1 MKQKAFTL
9 IELLAVIVVLAI
21 IALIATPIIMGI
33 INEVN
38 EQSIVRSVQNIQ
50 DGVET
55 FIMSEKTL
63 NPEYVFNQNDFKYS
77 GKQYENLAIS
87 ANEKDQASVAVY
99 ENDKCYYI
107 LAGTTEVKVEELTKE
122 ECLAKV
128 SSSEIAGNP
137 LLPEIEENLCTTD
150 KTTECYKEEGN
161 EYIYTGASGTGGV
174 NWLWYGGHLWRIMK
188 ADKTTGR
195 YTLITS
201 YPATAISWGSYTSS
215 TDNCIIDQTC
225 NTLEK
230 SYVGDWLNNV
240 FVASLPSSV
249 QSKLENMTYIRKVY
263 DGSSVIEEEISNVKV
278 RLLTES
284 EYTTYGGADSY
295 LDIKNYYWL
304 ADIYSS
310 SDVRNVYYDGTLYY
324 ESPANANGVRA
335 IVEISNITITEGDGS
350 LSVPYIGDTSNATS
364 VADASVGEYISIPKS
379 DGSTYLAR
387 IVKHDQNGTKV
398 ILNGLYT
405 TSAFGDNNTFSTS
418 STIYTGALTD
428 FKNTLDS
435 NYYDS
440 TNRNFNMTMYGRGAD
455 YANATTMF
463 NGNIGL
469 PSAGEMFS
477 GNDIDVTTSSK
488 TFVDKT
494 KIENPTMSDDYWLM
508 NAYNASS
515 GRGVRNLGSLYY
527 SSTSFTAGVRATWYI
542 SDITIT
548 GGNGTPAA
556 PYTLK

>member
-1 MKQKAFTL
+1 MKKALKNKEKKLKLTTLAFTL

-38 EQSIVRSVQNIQ
+38 EQTTKRNVEQLKR
-50 DGVET
+50 GAET
-55 FIMSEKTL
+55 FTMSEQTL
-63 NPEYVFNQNDFKYS
+63 DPSYVFNLADYKYS
-77 GKQYENLAIS
+77 GKQYQDLAIIV
-87 ANEKDQASVAVY
+87 NEDIEASVAIY

-107 LAGTTEVKVEELTKE
+107 LAGTSEVKVEELTKE

-128 SSSEIAGNP
+128 SSSEIAGDP

-150 KTTECYKEEGN
+150 VTTECYKEEGN
-161 EYIYTGASGTGGV
+161 EYIYTGAKGTGGV
-174 NWLWYGGHLWRIMK
+174 NWLWYGGHLWRIIK

-201 YPATAISWGSYTSS
+201 YPTTAISWGSN
-215 TDNCIIDQTC
+215 DCITNLEC

-284 EYTTYGGADSY
+284 EYTTYGGRDSY
-295 LDIKNYYWL
+295 LDIIDRYWL

-310 SDVRNVYYDGTLYY
+310 SYVRYVDNSGYLDST
-324 ESPANANGVRA
+324 SPSFTNGVRA
-335 IVEISNITITEGDGS
+335 IVEISNINITEGDGS

-405 TSAFGDNNTFSTS
+405 RSAFGSDTTFSTS

-440 TNRNFNMTMYGRGAD
+440 TNRNFNMTMYGIVII
-455 YANATTMF
+455 M
-463 NGNIGL
+463 IV
-469 PSAGEMFS
+469 P
-477 GNDIDVTTSSK
+477 IV
-488 TFVDKT
+488 
-494 KIENPTMSDDYWLM
+494 
-508 NAYNASS
+508 
-515 GRGVRNLGSLYY
+515 
-527 SSTSFTAGVRATWYI
+527 I
-542 SDITIT
+542 SI
-548 GGNGTPAA
+548 
-556 PYTLK
+556 